1 MVAREPAAL
10 VVVDVQEGF
19 VTAETRATVPLITD
33 HLRDSGGRYAAV
45 IATRFVN
52 LPRSLYV
59 TQRDWAEMMEGPET
73 RLLPSVRETADIV
86 LTKHGLAPD
95 RDELLG
101 SVRALEVGRVELCG
115 FDTDQCV
122 LASALLLWDGG
133 IVPRV
138 LAPLCSSS
146 GGRDMHDAGLSM
158 LRRAIGDRNVTDLDG
173 RPM

>member
-1 MVAREPAAL
+1 M
-10 VVVDVQEGF
+10 
-19 VTAETRATVPLITD
+19 D
-33 HLRDSGGRYAAV
+33 HIRDGRGRYASV

-52 LPRSLYV
+52 LPGSLY
-59 TQRDWAEMMEGPET
+59 
-73 RLLPSVRETADIV
+73 
-86 LTKHGLAPD
+86 
-95 RDELLG
+95 
-101 SVRALEVGRVELCG
+101 
-115 FDTDQCV
+115 V

-146 GGRDMHDAGLSM
+146 GGHEMHDAGLSM